1 MKRTREHEKSA
12 AGEEWMVA
20 SRIKRPASVS
30 KITWIE
36 LSSCSVART
45 GGGPSAVITQLS
57 LFKRDLYD
65 RGKASDDGRRRLIAW
80 SQNQWRGDNV
90 NEATTKQMT
99 ACADR
104 YRPASDMLHQREK
117 FAHGTTARERKG
129 NRRRGDTPTLLH

>member
-1 MKRTREHEKSA
+1 
-12 AGEEWMVA
+12 MVA
-20 SRIKRPASVS
+20 SRVKRPTLVS
-30 KITWIE
+30 KITWI
-36 LSSCSVART
+36 VART

-80 SQNQWRGDNV
+80 SQNQWRGDDV

-99 ACADR
+99 ACAVR
-104 YRPASDMLHQREK
+104 YRPASDMLRQREK

-129 NRRRGDTPTLLH
+129 DGRRGDTPTLLH